1 MGSPRTVEI
10 LEALKWLSL
19 TPGER
24 RKTRPP
30 DLTPLSEVETEAF
43 REALEAVEM
52 GIDVPFSL
60 GMDALAED
68 TIRSDD
74 DRKRGRLAD
83 IDGTPVLDLLRSAR
97 GIPLHSFR
105 IRDRFLDWLATCDS
119 RDARNALALLKR
131 DAGPFSNRE
140 HLGIAVLERVDYLR
154 AAGFLE
160 SEAVQRVAEQGAPWP
175 AELVGV
181 ESTVE
186 ALGSRALPPMSIGLV
201 RSLLRDGKRA
211 YLIPR
216 KLARHKRP
224 SASKRAATSSAVYSD
239 PKPAETSPLSTLP
252 SRQSTGAGR
261 ERYDDLPNDNRS
273 GRPTQAEAA
282 NPPGVEAQRQGAAIL
297 QAVRKPRALRGRGA
311 DAVPRGSDVR
321 SHGRGDDSTRKR
333 PGSVKEPP

>member
-1 MGSPRTVEI
+1 
-10 LEALKWLSL
+10 
-19 TPGER
+19 
-24 RKTRPP
+24 
-30 DLTPLSEVETEAF
+30 
-43 REALEAVEM
+43 M

-105 IRDRFLDWLATCDS
+105 IRDRFLDWLATCDP
-119 RDARNALALLKR
+119 RDARSALALLKR

-140 HLGIAVLERVDYLR
+140 HLGIAVLERVERVDYLR
-154 AAGFLE
+154 AAGYLE

-175 AELVGV
+175 AEMVGV

-224 SASKRAATSSAVYSD
+224 SASKRATTSSAVYSD

-252 SRQSTGAGR
+252 RVNQPTQKGNGMTNYLTTTEAAGR
-261 ERYDDLPNDNRS
+261 LKMKPQTLRAWRLSGKGPRFSKPSASRVLYAEEELTRFLEDRTFAHTAEETTRRAS
-273 GRPTQAEAA
+273 GRAA
-282 NPPGVEAQRQGAAIL
+282 
-297 QAVRKPRALRGRGA
+297 
-311 DAVPRGSDVR
+311 
-321 SHGRGDDSTRKR
+321 
-333 PGSVKEPP
+333 